1 MLMWINLMT
10 QESPIKSKVTDVISR
25 KLSNPSP
32 SESPTEQNGRKKP
45 IPVVS
50 YTINP
55 THTCLIQHFLKIAC
69 MVPIMT
75 SQAIQDWVARDF

>member
-1 MLMWINLMT
+1 MT

-55 THTCLIQHFLKIAC
+55 THTCLIQHSLHGTHYDFSSYPRLGSESFSDFSKI
-69 MVPIMT
+69 
-75 SQAIQDWVARDF
+75 